1 MNVLYLDCLSG
12 ISGDMTVGAL
22 LDLGA
27 DPVALRAGLDSL
39 GLEGW
44 RADIRRGMKGV
55 LAGTAFRVELDAA
68 PSGPERSLKEIE
80 IILAGA
86 AISEVA
92 RLRARSAFRFL
103 AEAEAT
109 VHGISVEEVHF
120 HEVGAADAILDIV
133 GAAICLDLLA
143 PARVV
148 VSPIPMARGFVKCRH
163 GRIPLPAPATLEL
176 AKGMPIRRPPSP
188 TVRELATPTGLALA
202 KAMADEYGE
211 IPEGVVQGVGYGL
224 GKADFEWPNVLR
236 AILLEVGVVDSA
248 SGLGPDPA
256 WGARGGRSANLP
268 CGQSPSSNPDAESGL
283 GPDSA
288 WGARGGRRARFVRGR
303 SPSSDIVRLIETN
316 LDDMPSEALAHA
328 LDRLMA
334 EGALDAWLTP
344 IHMKKG
350 RPGFTLG
357 ALCHPAEGERLAQ
370 VILRETTTLGL
381 RFSTLDR
388 VTLPRE
394 VVTVTTDYG
403 PIRCKIAQLEGGPAK
418 VKPEFEDCRAAAEGA
433 GVPLS
438 VVTAAALRA
447 ATGP

>member
-1 MNVLYLDCLSG
+1 
-12 ISGDMTVGAL
+12 
-22 LDLGA
+22 
-27 DPVALRAGLDSL
+27 
-39 GLEGW
+39 
-44 RADIRRGMKGV
+44 
-55 LAGTAFRVELDAA
+55 
-68 PSGPERSLKEIE
+68 
-80 IILAGA
+80 
-86 AISEVA
+86 
-92 RLRARSAFRFL
+92 
-103 AEAEAT
+103 
-109 VHGISVEEVHF
+109 
-120 HEVGAADAILDIV
+120 
-133 GAAICLDLLA
+133 
-143 PARVV
+143 
-148 VSPIPMARGFVKCRH
+148 
-163 GRIPLPAPATLEL
+163 
-176 AKGMPIRRPPSP
+176 
-188 TVRELATPTGLALA
+188 
-202 KAMADEYGE
+202 
-211 IPEGVVQGVGYGL
+211 
-224 GKADFEWPNVLR
+224 
-236 AILLEVGVVDSA
+236 
-248 SGLGPDPA
+248 
-256 WGARGGRSANLP
+256 
-268 CGQSPSSNPDAESGL
+268 
-283 GPDSA
+283 
-288 WGARGGRRARFVRGR
+288 
-303 SPSSDIVRLIETN
+303 
-316 LDDMPSEALAHA
+316 MPSEALAHA